1 MPRITLDKVNQM
13 KKNGDLILESERE
26 QAIKNQVLESKKEIE
41 PIKSKAQMKV
51 EAIVKGE
58 TLDQLHDVQMFVE
71 KMRAARKK
79 WSKKEIKNY
88 NDLAERIT
96 KLKDTLNN
104 IIDAANDDD
113 ASKFD
118 KNLNSLLEITY
129 ITAEQL
135 ELNQDKADL
144 TKVKSIF
151 EQL

>member
-26 QAIKNQVLESKKEIE
+26 QAIKNQGLESKKEIE
-41 PIKSKAQMKV
+41 PIKSKTQMKV

-58 TLDQLHDVQMFVE
+58 TLDQLHDVQMFIE

>member
-26 QAIKNQVLESKKEIE
+26 QAIKNQGLESKKEIE
-41 PIKSKAQMKV
+41 PIKSKTQMKV

-113 ASKFD
+113 ASKFN

>member
-41 PIKSKAQMKV
+41 PIKSKTQMKV

-135 ELNQDKADL
+135 ELNQDKTDL

>member
-26 QAIKNQVLESKKEIE
+26 QAIKNQGLESKKEIE
-41 PIKSKAQMKV
+41 PIKSKTQMKV

>member
-1 MPRITLDKVNQM
+1 MPRITLDKVSQM

-26 QAIKNQVLESKKEIE
+26 QAIKNQGLESKKEIE
-41 PIKSKAQMKV
+41 PIKSKTQMKV

>member
-41 PIKSKAQMKV
+41 PIKSKTQMKV

>member
-41 PIKSKAQMKV
+41 PIKSKTQMKV

-113 ASKFD
+113 APKFD

>member
-41 PIKSKAQMKV
+41 PIKSKTQMKV

-58 TLDQLHDVQMFVE
+58 TLDQLHDVQMFIE

-79 WSKKEIKNY
+79 WTKKEIKNY

-113 ASKFD
+113 ATKFD
-118 KNLNSLLEITY
+118 KNLNSLLEIAY

-135 ELNQDKADL
+135 ELNHDKADL

>member
-26 QAIKNQVLESKKEIE
+26 QAIKNQGLESKKEIK
-41 PIKSKAQMKV
+41 PIKSKTQMKV

>member
-1 MPRITLDKVNQM
+1 MSRITLDKVNQM

-41 PIKSKAQMKV
+41 PIKSKTQMKV

-135 ELNQDKADL
+135 ELNQDKTDL

>member
-26 QAIKNQVLESKKEIE
+26 QAIKNQGLESKKEIE
-41 PIKSKAQMKV
+41 PIKSKTQMKV

-58 TLDQLHDVQMFVE
+58 TLDQLYNVQMFVE

-104 IIDAANDDD
+104 IIDAANDDN

>member
-26 QAIKNQVLESKKEIE
+26 QAIKNQVFESKKEIE
-41 PIKSKAQMKV
+41 PIKSKTQMKV

>member
-41 PIKSKAQMKV
+41 PIKSKTQMKV

-71 KMRAARKK
+71 KMRVARKK

>member
-26 QAIKNQVLESKKEIE
+26 QAIKNQGLESKKEIK
-41 PIKSKAQMKV
+41 PIKSKTQMKV

-58 TLDQLHDVQMFVE
+58 TLDQLYNVQMFVE

-96 KLKDTLNN
+96 NLKDTLNN
-104 IIDAANDDD
+104 IIDAANDDN

>member
-41 PIKSKAQMKV
+41 PIKSKTQMKV

-135 ELNQDKADL
+135 ELNQDKTDL
-144 TKVKSIF
+144 AKVKSIF

>member
-1 MPRITLDKVNQM
+1 MPRITLDKVKQM

-41 PIKSKAQMKV
+41 PIKSKTQMKV

-88 NDLAERIT
+88 NDLAKRIT

>member
-41 PIKSKAQMKV
+41 PIKSKTQMKV

-118 KNLNSLLEITY
+118 KNLNSLLEIIY